1 MPLLLGRCFRC
12 SRRISPVIRCG
23 FSAKKVNKILTGL
36 QPTGV
41 PHLGNY
47 LGVIRPLCRIQSSP
61 DVSSVLITI
70 ADLHALTSTGGMNL
84 SYGILEL
91 SAALIAC
98 FQQEKGDTLKKNEP
112 VIFLQSAVRGH
123 TELAWILASC
133 CSLPV
138 SDAFCSIIFSLCQRL
153 AHLPQWRDKS
163 HSSSLKTYLKGTSA
177 DISDPSDPFERA
189 SVGLFMYP
197 VLQASDILLYNA
209 DLVPVGADQ
218 ATHIELAR
226 DLVRVATN
234 RWPTLKPFLNMPE
247 SITLGVPKIH
257 SLREPTKK
265 MSKSDS
271 SPGSAILLTDSPD
284 TIRTKIRRSQTDSL
298 PGVTYD
304 SANRPGVSNLI
315 RTLAAIED
323 RELEDV
329 ISRAS
334 QWTKETL
341 KSCLTD
347 ALVKEL
353 GPISQRI
360 AELKES
366 AEGRLQIEARLQ
378 KGAAEAQK
386 IADERLELIYSLIG
400 CTLPQSRFRL
410 ETKKELEVTFT
421 KN

>member
-12 SRRISPVIRCG
+12 SSRISPVIRCS
-23 FSAKKVNKILTGL
+23 FSAKKANKILTGL

-47 LGVIRPLCRIQSSP
+47 LGVIRPLCRIQSSL

-70 ADLHALTSTGGMNL
+70 ADLHALTSTRGMDL

-98 FQQEKGDTLKKNEP
+98 FQHEKGGTSGKTEP

-133 CSLPV
+133 CSLP
-138 SDAFCSIIFSLCQRL
+138 RL

-163 HSSSLKTYLKGTSA
+163 SSSSLKIYLEGTAA
-177 DISDPSDPFERA
+177 DISDHGDPLERA
-189 SVGLFMYP
+189 SLGLFMYP

-234 RWPTLKPFLNMPE
+234 RWPKLKPFLNMPA

-298 PGVTYD
+298 LGVTYD
-304 SANRPGVSNLI
+304 PVDRPGVSNLI
-315 RTLAAIED
+315 RILAAVED

-329 ISRAS
+329 ISSVS

-353 GPISQRI
+353 GPISQRT

-366 AEGRLQIEARLQ
+366 AEGRLKIESRLQ
-378 KGAAEAQK
+378 KGAVEAQK

-400 CTLPQSRFRL
+400 CTLPRSRLPL
-410 ETKKELEVTFT
+410 ETKKELELTFT